1 MWGPKTGILLNI
13 TICFLMLEGQ
23 LVYSITDIDIQA
35 VPEDCMAKSCYDLG
49 SGFKYVWGEGKSF

>member
-1 MWGPKTGILLNI
+1 ML
-13 TICFLMLEGQ
+13 LEGQ
-23 LVYSITDIDIQA
+23 FVSSITDIDIQA